1 MIKLDYRVISEGNV
15 LCEAKGVNISFMDWC
30 PAESANQANVIFPNI
45 LNNHNSEFDGYFT
58 LSVDPVVEK
67 GQEEL
72 IDIFKTLLLCEK
84 ENKKVSILVK
94 VSESNPELTTT
105 NDFITIFNNCNIYHV
120 NKITRLEKDNKF
132 ATMIFMLYKF

>member
-1 MIKLDYRVISEGNV
+1 MIKLDYRVVSEGDI
-15 LCEAKGVNISFMDWC
+15 LCEAKEVNISFMDWS

-45 LNNHNSEFDGYFT
+45 LDNDKSEFDGYFT
-58 LSVDPVVEK
+58 LSVDPVAEK

-72 IDIFKTLLLCEK
+72 INIFRTLLLCEK
-84 ENKKVSILVK
+84 ENKRASILVK

-105 NDFITIFNNCNIYHV
+105 NDFITIFNNCNVFHV
-120 NKITRLEKDNKF
+120 NKITRLEKDDKF